1 MESFV
6 DLGTFRSRRASAALR
21 RLTPSRRQASCTC
34 FLTVASDS
42 PSRAAISLSVRK
54 AVSLRHS
61 SWRAL
66 SRDGM
71 DNLPFRESA

>member
-6 DLGTFRSRRASAALR
+6 DPGTFRSRRASAALR